1 MAVNIGPKIGIDGEA
16 EYRKEL
22 KAIIQETKTYAAET
36 NEAAAAVEN
45 ADDKEKASAKVKESL
60 AKQIEAQEKLVKKL
74 REGVEAAEKSTG
86 ENSETTLKWK
96 EQLAKATTE
105 LHNLQGSASNA
116 GGEVKDLTD
125 AEKDA
130 GDQASIFG
138 DVLKANLASEAIKK
152 GLELTK
158 DALVAI
164 KDVMVDSVK
173 EAAAYSD
180 EISTLSK
187 KTGLSTQTLQ
197 QFDYMSDLIDVD
209 LNTITGS
216 LTKLTRNMSS
226 AKDGT
231 GAAAEAFEKLGVSI
245 TDEAGNLRN
254 SQDVWAET
262 IDALGKIE
270 NSTERDALA
279 MDLFGKSAQ
288 DLNPLILAGADT
300 LKELQ
305 QEAEKTGY
313 VLDAETLGTLN
324 DVQDGFD
331 RLGSSWDTI
340 KRQLGAKIGKKI
352 LPDLKDI
359 VGTLQNFA
367 KTGNF
372 DELFDGLTKSAEKAL
387 KKLPKIGEKVLN
399 AIPKLISK
407 LADSQIWSSLTAAV
421 GKTLS
426 ALFKNAPEIIK
437 AGIKLAGSLLEGVMK
452 GILEWTGVFDAID
465 DLIYG
470 SSEAA
475 KEAAD
480 NLKRVRE
487 ELEAIPDANKRIEDS
502 LGNVNAKSKEAEKWV
517 EVFDKLSQKTDL
529 TKYETELLKQAVDNL
544 NDLYPELDL
553 SVDESTGRWSKNT
566 DEIRKNIEAL
576 QDRYRADAYY
586 RAASEALTD
595 IAKLEAESEALRAQK
610 EALEEQIKPV
620 GELYDRYVQ
629 LWDISDAFYHGS
641 MTKDQAIKQLKDLGV
656 EVENDKNLFFK
667 LDGIVDDAY
676 TNWKMKDW
684 ELYDQQREFES
695 VSAAVQEYDDK
706 IAELGDDVDYFYK
719 KAEEAAEA
727 IEAVDKAVNDL
738 TAKEPKKYTPWKMDL
753 PNGKTIWAEGHDLSE
768 NLLKGYIQ
776 GFKQY
781 KQQALSEG
789 RNFIKDAVGAMK
801 DEAQI
806 KSPSKVMEDEIGQNL
821 ALGVVKGWDDIFT
834 PSNTRE
840 IFSLTPAFDAMTS
853 SASETISN
861 VTNTQNYGGFE
872 INVYAKDGQSVD
884 ELADVIMVKI
894 QRAANARKAVF
905 A

>member
-36 NEAAAAVEN
+36 NEAAAAVEK

-74 REGVEAAEKSTG
+74 REGVENAAKSTG

-173 EAAAYSD
+173 EAAAYGD
-180 EISTLSK
+180 EINSLSK

-216 LTKLTRNMSS
+216 LTKLTRNMDS

-231 GAAAEAFEKLGVSI
+231 GAAAEAFETLGVSI

-254 SQDVWAET
+254 NQDVWAET

-270 NSTERDALA
+270 NGTERDALA

-288 DLNPLILAGADT
+288 DLNPLILAGAET

-305 QEAEKTGY
+305 QEAENTGY
-313 VLDAETLGTLN
+313 VLDTETLGTLN

-372 DELFDGLTKSAEKAL
+372 DDLFDGLTKSAEKAL
-387 KKLPKIGEKVLN
+387 KKLPDFVQKITKKLPKVLKTLAKSNIWADFGEAIGNTLAGIFENLPALFEAGLELIGALIRGALNALPTMIGRLINGVDDGLDELEKVTNEHVEAVREKIAEIPDVMEDVNSSFDEINGKQREAEHWIEIFDDLSKKTDPTATDTERLKTAVDRLNELFPELGIAINEDTGKWTLNTQEIRNNIQAIADRAKAEAYIDAANKRYQEIVELERDRDELQSELDEIESKITEASTHAGVLQSQIDAVEALNEKLRDGEITVDDYRAAWSDLGIDFEPQFGSMEVYGEKVDLLDANLSGLNNQLYGTKN
-399 AIPKLISK
+399 AINDLERQKKPLVDGIGDVDSAISDLNGEIEFFHEQADN
-407 LADSQIWSSLTAAV
+407 LADPLKDSISGAV
-421 GKTLS
+421 PTVRKSGKDIGL
-426 ALFKNAPEIIK
+426 ALDAGVEEGIK
-437 AGIKLAGSLLEGVMK
+437 AGTASVLRAAGGLMK
-452 GILEWTGVFDAID
+452 RIID
-465 DLIYG
+465 D
-470 SSEAA
+470 
-475 KEAAD
+475 
-480 NLKRVRE
+480 
-487 ELEAIPDANKRIEDS
+487 
-502 LGNVNAKSKEAEKWV
+502 
-517 EVFDKLSQKTDL
+517 
-529 TKYETELLKQAVDNL
+529 
-544 NDLYPELDL
+544 
-553 SVDESTGRWSKNT
+553 
-566 DEIRKNIEAL
+566 
-576 QDRYRADAYY
+576 
-586 RAASEALTD
+586 
-595 IAKLEAESEALRAQK
+595 
-610 EALEEQIKPV
+610 
-620 GELYDRYVQ
+620 
-629 LWDISDAFYHGS
+629 
-641 MTKDQAIKQLKDLGV
+641 
-656 EVENDKNLFFK
+656 
-667 LDGIVDDAY
+667 
-676 TNWKMKDW
+676 MKD
-684 ELYDQQREFES
+684 
-695 VSAAVQEYDDK
+695 V
-706 IAELGDDVDYFYK
+706 
-719 KAEEAAEA
+719 
-727 IEAVDKAVNDL
+727 
-738 TAKEPKKYTPWKMDL
+738 
-753 PNGKTIWAEGHDLSE
+753 
-768 NLLKGYIQ
+768 
-776 GFKQY
+776 
-781 KQQALSEG
+781 
-789 RNFIKDAVGAMK
+789 
-801 DEAQI
+801 AQI
-806 KSPSKVMEDEIGQNL
+806 QSPSKVTEDEIGQNL

-853 SASETISN
+853 SASETVSN
-861 VTNTQNYGGFE
+861 VNNTQNYGGFE